1 MSKAQLVITAVVVE
15 GRSKSAVA
23 RDYGLSRYWVQQL
36 VKRYETE
43 GTAAFTP
50 HSRRPHTNPHAVAPD
65 VEERIIRIRKTLA
78 KAGYDAGAA
87 TIAEHL
93 RRDPDNTNVPGISTI
108 WRILDRRGFITPQP
122 HKRPRSSW
130 KRFEADL
137 PNQCWQADV
146 THWRLTDGS
155 SVEILNILDDHS
167 RLLLASIARRTIT
180 GPDVVD
186 TFTDAFTTWG
196 TPASVLTDNGAVFTA
211 TPRRG
216 GRTALQIL
224 LGELGVNYI
233 NSRPYHPQ
241 TCGKI
246 ERLHQ
251 TLKKRLAALP
261 PAATIDE
268 LQSQLNE
275 FTHYYNT
282 HRPHRALHRRTPTE
296 AFNARPRAF
305 PTGYKIPPH
314 FRVRHDKID
323 AGGSIT
329 LRYNSRLHHIGLS
342 KHLRGTKVIVLVNDL
357 DIRVLDRHSGKLIR
371 KLTLD
376 PTRDYQPRGVKPGN
390 SPTNKPQM

>member
-1 MSKAQLVITAVVVE
+1 MSKAQLVITAVVIE
-15 GRSKSAVA
+15 GRSKSDVA
-23 RDYGLSRYWVQQL
+23 RDYGLSRYWVHQL

-43 GTAAFTP
+43 GAAAFSP

-65 VEERIIRIRKTLA
+65 VEERIIRLRKTLA

-93 RRDPDNTNVPGISTI
+93 RRDPTTTEVPSISTI

-137 PNQCWQADV
+137 PNQCWQSDV

-155 SVEILNILDDHS
+155 SAEILNIIDDHS
-167 RLLLASIARRTIT
+167 RLLIASIARRTIT
-180 GPDVVD
+180 GPDVVE

-196 TPASVLTDNGAVFTA
+196 TPAAVLTDNGAVFTA

-261 PAATIDE
+261 PATTIDE

-275 FTHYYNT
+275 FSDYYNT
-282 HRPHRALHRRTPTE
+282 TRPHRALHRRTPTE
-296 AFNARPRAF
+296 AFNARPKAF

-323 AGGSIT
+323 AAGAIT
-329 LRYNSRLHHIGLS
+329 IRYNSQLHHIGLS
-342 KHLRGTKVIVLVNDL
+342 KHLRRTKVIVLINDL
-357 DIRVLDRHSGKLIR
+357 DIRVLDRHSGQLIR

-376 PTRDYQPRGVKPGN
+376 PTRDYQKRGVKPGN
-390 SPTNKPQM
+390 SPGGVIAS